1 MPLIIDLDQ
10 SRDREVKYNLVCL
23 GRRARLRPV
32 LPLLVNSA
40 VRLPLYIDQAR
51 SRMEQALSDARRLAH
66 PQTLAALLFF
76 ANRVDWITR
85 SPQVHIEEVLALST
99 QHDFRHYW
107 GWALAFRGRSLIAFG
122 HASEGLASLM
132 EGRCAWLAFSLPI
145 GVQRD
150 EERCLTGGGSRN
162 GKIVQS
168 IEKRRL

>member
-40 VRLPLYIDQAR
+40 VGLPLYIDQAR

-107 GWALAFRGRSLIAFG
+107 GWAPAFRGRSLIAFG

-132 EGRCAWLAFSLPI
+132 EGLAELDASGSLVNRLMLVTWVAEAHSTLGQP
-145 GVQRD
+145 V
-150 EERCLTGGGSRN
+150 EEMHCLC
-162 GKIVQS
+162 
-168 IEKRRL
+168 